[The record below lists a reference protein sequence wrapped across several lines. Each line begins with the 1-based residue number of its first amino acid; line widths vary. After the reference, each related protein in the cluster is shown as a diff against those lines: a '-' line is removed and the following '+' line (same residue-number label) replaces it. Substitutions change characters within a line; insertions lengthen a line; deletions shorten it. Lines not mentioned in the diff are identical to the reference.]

1 MSTPAVHNK
10 TTAASKPADAPTNVV
25 QLGDRLTTTVDAK
38 SDVLTFF
45 SGGNRYR
52 LDRESGVISKTV
64 RSKDGE
70 TTKRAVLPFVP
81 DVVDVTVDLDEDDLQ
96 DRKLYTITVDGEE
109 SRVTHRQ
116 LLTGDVWANFSV
128 SGHGSRGMVNVLADA
143 VLRLA
148 EDHPTIPLHRHTGWI
163 EIDGRPVYLTAGACI
178 GAEGAVPGPAIEL
191 GSRIGAYALPT
202 PPTDQ
207 DQERDA
213 LRASLDLLKLAPAEV
228 MWPLLLMTYL
238 PPMELCA
245 PRPDFLGV
253 LYGPSDTCKSVL
265 AGIGLSH
272 YSPRSLLDP
281 FPQNFS
287 STRVSLETYAHG
299 AKNALQVI
307 DDAHPASNRREQT
320 EIVDRF
326 EYLARSAANGSARG
340 RGSRSGGDR
349 KDRPPRGFAI
359 VTAELRFKVPSAENR
374 SFIVAL
380 SKGQVDKTQLNEI
393 GAKAETGVY
402 ATAMAGFI
410 RYLAARQEAGENSEQ
425 RKRWAEIRSELVAS
439 GCGRSASHLAHLLL
453 TADTLLNYAWFTGT
467 ITTEQADAMYQQAR
481 AAVVSVDTA
490 ASAGRVE
497 IDPVTRWVELLREA
511 FDSKQAHLESMD
523 GSAPE
528 NATSLGWEAVGA
540 VGGFGGVSG
549 VDQVRRGLML
559 GNLSQDGQTLYL
571 IPKATHELLN
581 KMAGAETLGLD
592 DRALNDRLGE
602 AGVIRG
608 QLEAGQL
615 HRTIKTRIGNTRP
628 RRLHIGVSVLENGV
642 APERPLSNSA
652 TGATTGA
659 GFQASDLHESS
670 PAPVAPVAPAKNSPL
685 QKTGS
690 TFIADRVA
698 AALTEAGGDRTA
710 AAEALVAKAIPDTME
725 LFDATRAAARYDHTA
740 HPAEP
745 DILKKPA
752 KGAANAI
759 WEARPKWTN
768 PHTPADAE
776 IQPLDVNAAYLGA
789 MTTHLPIGQLQH
801 SDSGEFDRKRSGLYE
816 ITPGPWDHDGLPNP
830 LGSRDMPGR
839 VWVTRP
845 TLQLLTDLS
854 TDRYGAL
861 CPAPVIHQSW
871 TSGSSE
877 NLLRA
882 LKETLRDARAEAID
896 SGDEVALDYVKAM
909 YSKFVSTMAKSSRFN
924 HDLERTDWG
933 HIIRAQAHANLWR
946 RAHKAHT
953 AGLWVHRLT
962 GVDELHI
969 AGDWRQV
976 WPEGRG
982 LGEMKPKGGTYR
994 TGSGR

>member
-1 MSTPAVHNK
+1 MSTPASNSTSQTSK
-10 TTAASKPADAPTNVV
+10 TKDQPTPDNVV
-25 QLGDRLTTTVDAK
+25 QLGDRLTTTAAE
-38 SDVLTFF
+38 SEVLTFF
-45 SGGNRYR
+45 SGGNQYR
-52 LDRESGVISKTV
+52 LDRETGVIAKTSKN
-64 RSKDGE
+64 KDGE
-70 TTKRAVLPFVP
+70 TTRRAVLPFVP
-81 DVVDVTVDLDEDDLQ
+81 DVLDVTVDLDEDDLQ
-96 DRKLYTITVDGEE
+96 DRKLYTITVNGEE

-116 LLTGDVWANFSV
+116 LLTGDVWANFPV

-163 EIDGRPVYLTAGACI
+163 EIDGRPVYLTAGECI
-178 GAEGAVPGPAIEL
+178 GADGTVPGPAIEL
-191 GSRIGAYALPT
+191 GPRIGAYALPAPADET
-202 PPTDQ
+202 
-207 DQERDA
+207 QERDA
-213 LRASLDLLKLAPAEV
+213 VRASLDLLNLAPPEV

-299 AKNALQVI
+299 AKNALQIV

-320 EIVDRF
+320 DIIDRF

-349 KDRPPRGFAI
+349 KDRPPRGFAL

-380 SKGQVDKTQLNEI
+380 SKGQVDKTQLNAI
-393 GAKAETGVY
+393 GARAESGVY
-402 ATAMAGFI
+402 AQAMAGYI
-410 RYLAARQEAGENSEQ
+410 RYLAARHEAGEDSEQ

-453 TADTLLNYAWFTGT
+453 TADTLLNYCWYTGA
-467 ITTEQADAMYQQAR
+467 ITDEQANAMYQDAYT
-481 AAVVSVDTA
+481 AVVSVDSA

-497 IDPVTRWVELLREA
+497 IDPVTRWVELLHEA

-523 GSAPE
+523 GAAPE
-528 NATSLGWEAVGA
+528 DASNWGWEA
-540 VGGFGGVSG
+540 VGGFGGG
-549 VDQVRRGLML
+549 DQIRRGLML

-602 AGVIRG
+602 AGVIRTRTDSG
-608 QLEAGQL
+608 QVRCTHQV
-615 HRTIKTRIGNTRP
+615 RIGGGKS
-628 RRLHIGVSVLENGV
+628 RRLWVGITAFETAVPFASPSGDSKGDSKGDRFVGPDLQEHAVSPV
-642 APERPLSNSA
+642 
-652 TGATTGA
+652 
-659 GFQASDLHESS
+659 S
-670 PAPVAPVAPAKNSPL
+670 PVSPRKNSPL
-685 QKTGS
+685 QKTGDV
-690 TFIADRVA
+690 FISDRVA
-698 AALTEAGGDRTA
+698 AALNEANGDLA
-710 AAEALVAKAIPDTME
+710 AATQALIGRAIPDTME
-725 LFDATRAAARYDHTA
+725 LFDSTRAGARYDHTA
-740 HPAEP
+740 HPVEP
-745 DILKKPA
+745 DILRKPA
-752 KGAANAI
+752 KGAANVV

-768 PHTPADAE
+768 PHTPGSTE
-776 IQPLDVNAAYLGA
+776 IQPLDVNAAYLSA
-789 MTTHLPIGQLQH
+789 MTTHLPIGTLQH
-801 SDSGEFDRKRSGLYE
+801 DDSGTFDRKRSGLYE
-816 ITPGPWDHDGLPNP
+816 IDPVAWDHDQLPNP
-830 LGSRDMPGR
+830 LGSREMPGPL
-839 VWVTRP
+839 WVTRP

-877 NLLRA
+877 ALLRP
-882 LKETLRDARAEAID
+882 LKETLRDARAAAIEC
-896 SGDEVALDYVKAM
+896 GDDVTLDYIKAM
-909 YSKFVSTMAKSSRFN
+909 YSKFVSTMAKSSRYN

-946 RAHKAHT
+946 RAYKAHT

-962 GVDELHI
+962 GVDELHV

-976 WPEGRG
+976 WAEGRG
-982 LGEMKPKGGTYR
+982 LNEMKPKGDTY
-994 TGSGR
+994 TPQSGR

>member
-1 MSTPAVHNK
+1 MSTPHSQTSK
-10 TTAASKPADAPTNVV
+10 TSKTENQPAPDNVV
-25 QLGDRLTTTVDAK
+25 QLGDRLTTTADTDAQP
-38 SDVLTFF
+38 DLTFF
-45 SGGNRYR
+45 SGGNKYLLNRKTGR
-52 LDRESGVISKTV
+52 ISKYS
-64 RSKDGE
+64 RDKDGDT

-81 DVVDVTVDLDEDDLQ
+81 DVLDVTVDLDEDDLQ
-96 DRKLYTITVDGEE
+96 DRKLYTIAVDGEQ

-116 LLTGDVWANFSV
+116 VLTGDVWANYSV

-163 EIDGRPVYLTAGACI
+163 DIDGRPVYLTAGACI
-178 GAEGAVPGPAIEL
+178 GADGEVPGPAIEL
-191 GSRIGAYALPT
+191 GPRVGAYALPA
-202 PPTDQ
+202 PSADE
-207 DQERDA
+207 DQEREA
-213 LRASLDLLKLAPAEV
+213 LRASLDLLNLAPAEV

-299 AKNALQVI
+299 AKNALQVV

-349 KDRPPRGFAI
+349 KDRPPRGFAL

-393 GAKAETGVY
+393 GAKAESGVY
-402 ATAMAGFI
+402 AAAMAGYI
-410 RYLAARQEAGENSEQ
+410 RYLAARHEAGEDSEQ
-425 RKRWAEIRSELVAS
+425 RKHWAEIRSELVAS

-453 TADTLLNYAWFTGT
+453 TAETLLTYAWSIDV
-467 ITTEQADAMYQQAR
+467 ITNEQAEALYQDAY
-481 AAVVSVDTA
+481 AALVSVDSA

-511 FDSKQAHLESMD
+511 FDSKQAHLEAMD

-528 NATSLGWEAVGA
+528 DAARWGWEQ
-540 VGGFGGVSG
+540 VGGFGGS
-549 VDQVRRGLML
+549 DQIRRGLML
-559 GNLSQDGQTLYL
+559 GNLSEDGQTLYL

-602 AGVIRG
+602 AGVIRTRTESG
-608 QLEAGQL
+608 QIRCTHQV
-615 HRTIKTRIGNTRP
+615 RIGGGKS
-628 RRLHIGVSVLENGV
+628 RRLWVGISAFEAAVPFAPPSGDSKGDSKGDSFTGSDLQQRSVS
-642 APERPLSNSA
+642 PLSP
-652 TGATTGA
+652 
-659 GFQASDLHESS
+659 LS
-670 PAPVAPVAPAKNSPL
+670 PQKNSPL
-685 QKTGS
+685 QKTGD

-698 AALTEAGGDRTA
+698 AALTEAAGDRSA
-710 AAEALVAKAIPDTME
+710 AVEALVAKAIPDAME
-725 LFDATRAAARYDHTA
+725 LFDATRAGARYDHTA

-745 DILKKPA
+745 DILRKPA

-776 IQPLDVNAAYLGA
+776 IQPLDVNAAYLSA
-789 MTTHLPIGQLQH
+789 MTTHLPIGALQH
-801 SDSGEFDRKRSGLYE
+801 DDSGVFDRKRSGVYE
-816 ITPGPWDHDGLPNP
+816 ITPGGWDHDQLPNP
-830 LGSRDMPGR
+830 LGSRDMQGR

-861 CPAPVIHQSW
+861 CDAPVIHQSW

-877 NLLRA
+877 ALLRP
-882 LKETLRDARAEAID
+882 LKETLRDARAEAIE
-896 SGDEVALDYVKAM
+896 SGDGVALDYIKAM
-909 YSKFVSTMAKSSRFN
+909 YSKFVSTMAKSSRYN

-962 GVDELHI
+962 GVDELHVS
-969 AGDWRQV
+969 GDWRQV
-976 WPEGRG
+976 WTEGRG
-982 LGEMKPKGGTYR
+982 LGEMKPKGDTYR
-994 TGSGR
+994 AGSGR

>member
-1 MSTPAVHNK
+1 MSTPESTDHN
-10 TTAASKPADAPTNVV
+10 TTPEGNAPRRRGHRKATDNVV
-25 QLGDRLTTTVDAK
+25 PLNRQGVDTE
-38 SDVLTFF
+38 SEDLTFF

-52 LDRESGVISKTV
+52 LNRKSGVIAKT
-64 RSKDGE
+64 SQNKDGE
-70 TTKRAVLPFVP
+70 TVRRAVLPFVP

-96 DRKLYTITVDGEE
+96 DRKLYTISVDGEQ

-163 EIDGRPVYLTAGACI
+163 EIDGRPVYLTAGSCI
-178 GAEGAVPGPAIEL
+178 GADGAVPGPAIEL
-191 GSRIGAYALPT
+191 GPRVGSYALPA
-202 PPTDQ
+202 PLDG

-213 LRASLDLLKLAPAEV
+213 VRASLDLLNLAPAEV

-238 PPMELCA
+238 PPLELCA

-299 AKNALQVI
+299 AKNALQVV

-349 KDRPPRGFAI
+349 KDRPPRGFAL

-380 SKGQVDKTQLNEI
+380 SKGQVDKTQLNAI
-393 GAKAETGVY
+393 GAKAEGGVY
-402 ATAMAGFI
+402 AQAMAGFI
-410 RYLAARQEAGENSEQ
+410 RYLAARHEAGEDSEQ
-425 RKRWAEIRSELVAS
+425 RKRWAELRSDLVSS

-453 TADTLLNYAWFTGT
+453 TADTLLNYAWYTGA
-467 ITTEQADAMYQQAR
+467 ITDEQANAMYQQAY
-481 AAVVSVDTA
+481 AAVVAVDSA

-523 GSAPE
+523 GAAPE
-528 NATSLGWEAVGA
+528 DAGNWGWEQ
-540 VGGFGGVSG
+540 VGGFGGG
-549 VDQVRRGLML
+549 DQVRRGLML
-559 GNLSQDGQTLYL
+559 GNLSSDGQTLYL

-581 KMAGAETLGLD
+581 KMAGAEGFGLD

-602 AGVIRG
+602 AGVIRSK
-608 QLEAGQL
+608 LEAGQL
-615 HRTIKTRIGNTRP
+615 HRTIKTRIGNVRP
-628 RRLHIGVSVLENGV
+628 RRFHISVSALENGV
-642 APERPLSNSA
+642 APERPLSDSA

-659 GFQASDLHESS
+659 GFQASDQQESGA
-670 PAPVAPVAPAKNSPL
+670 APVAPVAPAKNSPHA
-685 QKTGS
+685 KTGR
-690 TFIADRVA
+690 TFIADQVA
-698 AALTEAGGDRTA
+698 AALAEAGGDRAA

-725 LFDATRAAARYDHTA
+725 LFDATRAGARYDHTA
-740 HPAEP
+740 HPIEP
-745 DILKKPA
+745 DILRKPA

-768 PHTPADAE
+768 PCTPADAE
-776 IQPLDVNAAYLGA
+776 IQPLDVNAAYLSA
-789 MTTHLPIGQLQH
+789 MTTHLPIGALQH
-801 SDSGEFDRKRSGLYE
+801 DDSGVFDRKRSGLYE
-816 ITPGPWDHDGLPNP
+816 IDPVAWDHDHLPNP
-830 LGSRDMPGR
+830 LGSRSAPGP

-845 TLQLLTDLS
+845 TLQLLADLS

-882 LKETLRDARAEAID
+882 LKEALRDARAEAIEC
-896 SGDEVALDYVKAM
+896 GDEVTETYIKAM
-909 YSKFVSTMAKSSRFN
+909 YSKFVSTMAKASRYN

-962 GVDELHI
+962 GVDELHV

-976 WPEGRG
+976 WAEGRG
-982 LGEMKPKGGTYR
+982 LGEMKPKGDTYR
-994 TGSGR
+994 AGSGR

>member
-1 MSTPAVHNK
+1 MSTRS
-10 TTAASKPADAPTNVV
+10 TTDNVV
-25 QLGDRLTTTVDAK
+25 QLDDRRATPVIGTE
-38 SDVLTFF
+38 SDDLTFF

-52 LDRESGVISKTV
+52 LDRKTGVISKTT
-64 RSKDGE
+64 RNKDGE

-81 DVVDVTVDLDEDDLQ
+81 DVLDVTVDLDEDDLQ
-96 DRKLYTITVDGEE
+96 DRKLYTIVVDGEQ

-191 GSRIGAYALPT
+191 GPRIGTYALPA
-202 PPTDQ
+202 PLDQ

-213 LRASLDLLKLAPAEV
+213 VRASLDLLNLAPAEV

-299 AKNALQVI
+299 AKNALQVV

-349 KDRPPRGFAI
+349 KDRPPRGFAL

-380 SKGQVDKTQLNEI
+380 SKGMVDKTQLNEI
-393 GAKAETGVY
+393 GVLAENGVY
-402 ATAMAGFI
+402 AAAMAGYI
-410 RYLAARQEAGENSEQ
+410 RYLAARHEAGEDSEQ

-453 TADTLLNYAWFTGT
+453 TAETLLSYAWSTGA
-467 ITTEQADAMYQQAR
+467 ITTEQAEAMYQHAYTS
-481 AAVVSVDTA
+481 VVAVDTA

-523 GSAPE
+523 GGAPE
-528 NATSLGWEAVGA
+528 NATSWGWEAVGGG
-540 VGGFGGVSG
+540 GGFGGANG

-559 GNLSQDGQTLYL
+559 GNLSDDGRTLYL

-581 KMAGAETLGLD
+581 KMAGAEPLGLD

-602 AGVIRG
+602 AGVIRTRTESG
-608 QLEAGQL
+608 QIRCTHQV
-615 HRTIKTRIGNTRP
+615 RIGGGKS
-628 RRLHIGVSVLENGV
+628 RRLWVGTTAFETAVPFASPAGDSKGDSKGDRFTGSDLQ
-642 APERPLSNSA
+642 ERSASPLSP
-652 TGATTGA
+652 
-659 GFQASDLHESS
+659 LS
-670 PAPVAPVAPAKNSPL
+670 PQKNSPL
-685 QKTGS
+685 QKTGD

-698 AALTEAGGDRTA
+698 AALTEAGGDRA
-710 AAEALVAKAIPDTME
+710 AATQALVAKAIPDTME
-725 LFDATRAAARYDHTA
+725 LFDATRAGARYDHTA

-745 DILKKPA
+745 EILRKPA

-768 PHTPADAE
+768 PQTPADAE
-776 IQPLDVNAAYLGA
+776 IQPLDVNAAYLSA
-789 MTTHLPIGQLQH
+789 MTTHLPIGALQH

-830 LGSRDMPGR
+830 LGSRDLPGR

-877 NLLRA
+877 ALLRP
-882 LKETLRDARAEAID
+882 LKETLRDARAEAIE
-896 SGDEVALDYVKAM
+896 SGDEVALDYIKAM

-962 GVDELHI
+962 GVDELHV

-976 WPEGRG
+976 WAEGRG
-982 LGEMKPKGGTYR
+982 LGQMKPKGDTYR
-994 TGSGR
+994 PGSGR